1 MVGVGVCLL
10 AEAGTAVGPKQRQE
24 NRQKDE
30 AVNGAE
36 EDDQED
42 HLEEGEVEIAGGE
55 GEPDNPQDRAHGA
68 LDDG

>member
-1 MVGVGVCLL
+1 M
-10 AEAGTAVGPKQRQE
+10 
-24 NRQKDE
+24 
-30 AVNGAE
+30 NGAE